1 MNAVSELLA
10 NEAEPWKASMG
21 GFCHASLYIEMKDR
35 FCFAP
40 FLGQAAPASIASSK
54 STKSNQPVTDEV
66 DVGVVRICRP
76 MSLKVIQK
84 TRPVVLK
91 PMGLEVSQ
99 GEVVPKS

>member
-1 MNAVSELLA
+1 
-10 NEAEPWKASMG
+10 
-21 GFCHASLYIEMKDR
+21 
-35 FCFAP
+35 
-40 FLGQAAPASIASSK
+40 
-54 STKSNQPVTDEV
+54 
-66 DVGVVRICRP
+66 